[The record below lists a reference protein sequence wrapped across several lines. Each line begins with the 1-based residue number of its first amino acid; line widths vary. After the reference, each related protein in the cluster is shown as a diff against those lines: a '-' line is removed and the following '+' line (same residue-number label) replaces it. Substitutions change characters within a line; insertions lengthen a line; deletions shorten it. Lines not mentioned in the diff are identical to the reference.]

1 MAFWNR
7 DEESDWEK
15 HQRAREK
22 ETEKGEKPTASDEF
36 KAYFK
41 AVRQG
46 LGAED
51 GYAQQPGE
59 KDTPL
64 KTFLSRLSRDK
75 PEEEEGPPEKCPW
88 CGGDMIKGYLRGGRD
103 GTRWFQKKPKLFAI
117 PSVFTTPSASVDI
130 LNEGELCLYKTTWHC
145 GKCHKM
151 VLDTLSLEPPLG
163 EKKPEVYSLSYE
175 EQISMAEHGD
185 GEGENGADGPENE
198 TEET

>member
-22 ETEKGEKPTASDEF
+22 EADKGEKPTASDEF

-51 GYAQQPGE
+51 GYVQQPGE

-75 PEEEEGPPEKCPW
+75 PEEDQGPPEKCPW
-88 CGGDMIKGYLRGGRD
+88 CGGDMIKGYLWGGR
-103 GTRWFQKKPKLFAI
+103 GVYWQKKKPGFFSNGF
-117 PSVFTTPSASVDI
+117 SVETVDVSESSD
-130 LNEGELCLYKTTWHC
+130 LGSMGYKTMWHC
-145 GKCHKM
+145 EACRKM
-151 VLDTLSLEPPLG
+151 VTDIRDLNPPLG
-163 EKKPEVYSLSYE
+163 ERKPEEHSLSCD
-175 EQISMAEHGD
+175 EQISVAEHGD
-185 GEGENGADGPENE
+185 GEAEATANE
-198 TEET
+198 TKEEN

>member
-22 ETEKGEKPTASDEF
+22 EAEKEEKPPVSDEF

-46 LGAED
+46 LRAED

-59 KDTPL
+59 QDTPL
-64 KTFLSRLSRDK
+64 KTFLSRLRRDK
-75 PEEEEGPPEKCPW
+75 PEEDEGPPEKCPW
-88 CGGDMIKGYLRGGRD
+88 CGGDMVKGYLWGGR
-103 GTRWFQKKPKLFAI
+103 GIYWQEKKPGFF
-117 PSVFTTPSASVDI
+117 SSSAFSADTVNVSETDSFFCA
-130 LNEGELCLYKTTWHC
+130 GYKIMWHC
-145 GKCHKM
+145 AACRKM
-151 VLDTLSLEPPLG
+151 VTDIRDLNPPLG
-163 EKKPEVYSLSYE
+163 ERKPEEHYYA
-175 EQISMAEHGD
+175 EQISAAEHGD
-185 GEGENGADGPENE
+185 GQEENGADGPENE

>member
-22 ETEKGEKPTASDEF
+22 ETEKAGKPTASDEF

-75 PEEEEGPPEKCPW
+75 PEEDEGPPEKCPW
-88 CGGDMIKGYLRGGRD
+88 CGGDMVKGYLWGGR
-103 GTRWFQKKPKLFAI
+103 GVYWQKKKPGFFSNGF
-117 PSVFTTPSASVDI
+117 SVETVDVSESGD
-130 LNEGELCLYKTTWHC
+130 LGSMGYKTMWHC
-145 GKCHKM
+145 EACRKM
-151 VLDTLSLEPPLG
+151 VTDIRDLNPPLG
-163 EKKPEVYSLSYE
+163 ERKPEEHSLSYE

-185 GEGENGADGPENE
+185 GEGENGANGSENE